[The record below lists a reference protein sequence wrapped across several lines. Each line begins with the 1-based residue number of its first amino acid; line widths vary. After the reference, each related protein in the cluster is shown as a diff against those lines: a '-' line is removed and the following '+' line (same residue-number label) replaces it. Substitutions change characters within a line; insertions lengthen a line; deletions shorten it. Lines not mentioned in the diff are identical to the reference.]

1 MNSTTTANNNVLVM
15 QSGGPTP
22 VMNRSLL
29 GIVREASEREG
40 YGAIYGARHGL
51 DGVLSDT
58 LTDLT
63 KHSKTA
69 WERIGRTP
77 GAALGSSRRRLKDE
91 DVPAALDVLSKR
103 GIAYLFVIGGNDSA
117 ETGHRLSVA
126 SRDAGYELAVIAV
139 PKTIDNDLVETDHT
153 PGYGS
158 AARFVALATMGA
170 GRDAEAMGRES
181 PITLIEVMGRD
192 TGWLA
197 ASAALARR
205 DERDAPH
212 VICLPEVPVD
222 EDRFLQLM
230 EEALGRYGFAVAV
243 VAENARGVDGVLGGR
258 QEPWYVDDFG
268 HPYYDGPARYLAGM
282 VGNRLG
288 VRARYEKPGTIQR
301 SMMACVSA
309 ADAGEAE
316 MVGRA
321 AVRYA
326 AEGHRDEMVTL
337 VRGPDSQGTSPGRPD
352 KRYSCTTGLAPLQRV
367 AGGVKTM
374 PDSYLDPSSYF
385 VTREFESYAK
395 PLIGGPLPRYERV

>member
-1 MNSTTTANNNVLVM
+1 
-15 QSGGPTP
+15 
-22 VMNRSLL
+22 
-29 GIVREASEREG
+29 
-40 YGAIYGARHGL
+40 
-51 DGVLSDT
+51 
-58 LTDLT
+58 
-63 KHSKTA
+63 
-69 WERIGRTP
+69 
-77 GAALGSSRRRLKDE
+77 
-91 DVPAALDVLSKR
+91 
-103 GIAYLFVIGGNDSA
+103 
-117 ETGHRLSVA
+117 
-126 SRDAGYELAVIAV
+126 VIAV

-158 AARFVALATMGA
+158 AARFVALAAMGA

-205 DERDAPH
+205 DDRDAPH

-230 EEALGRYGFAVAV
+230 EEAYGRHGFAVAV

-268 HPYYDGPARYLAGM
+268 HPYYDGPARYLVGL

-337 VRGPDSQGTSPGRPD
+337 VRGPDSQVSARERSARSGSD
-352 KRYSCTTGLAPLQRV
+352 KRYSCTTGLAPLERI

-374 PDSYLDPSSYF
+374 PGSYLDPSRYF
-385 VTREFESYAK
+385 VTREFESYAR